1 MIFYLS
7 DVHSPIRGE
16 SDHVMKHFPVWLGAI
31 LIIALGF
38 PESIHAQQAPSPESV
53 ISALVG
59 QNDEQVAGWLAVL
72 PARAASPRE
81 AGRLLKMSAAAY
93 THRESRFH
101 QDPRLLGL
109 LERLI
114 RALQARQNADGSF
127 DAEFAAGNPQ
137 SPPDSAFLVRH
148 LALTHLLLGAAD
160 QPETRAGRDQLAG
173 MLERSA
179 LVLRTGG
186 VHTPNHRWVIC
197 SALSFLQ
204 VIQPAAANLARID
217 EWLSEGI
224 DQDADGQFSER
235 STIYSAVTDE
245 ALLDL
250 AVNLGRPE
258 LLDPIRRN
266 LELTLRMAD
275 FDGELDT
282 LSSRRQDQ
290 QAREPR
296 RLYAY
301 YLPLRYLAV
310 TQAQS
315 SFVGD
320 VQRIEREDIARI
332 TDHLPE
338 WMVWTSLRGALPV
351 AGKAVDNFAIHF
363 PHSGLVRIRRDQM
376 SASVFGGSDWS
387 QMRDIASGLATNPTF
402 FRFRKGAAV
411 LESVRLTNGF
421 FNLGYFRS
429 DALTGS
435 TSAGEYRLSQ
445 TQRAAYYQ
453 PLPPALRRPDGDYPL
468 TSDGRFYSKMDF
480 PNRPRDEKELRTEI
494 VVRERADAKGEFELE
509 FTIDGTTGIGVTIE
523 LGFRAGGVLTGVEPR
538 DGDPGAHFLKS
549 GVGTY
554 QVATDVIEFGPGQFG
569 PARVSMAGEEYSWR
583 NGQLRSEAVRV
594 YVTGVTPFKHTL
606 RFR

>member
-1 MIFYLS
+1 
-7 DVHSPIRGE
+7 
-16 SDHVMKHFPVWLGAI
+16 MKHLLVTLGAV
-31 LIIALGF
+31 LMMTLGF
-38 PESIHAQQAPSPESV
+38 PRALRAQPAPPPGSV
-53 ISALVG
+53 VSALVR
-59 QNDEQVAGWLAVL
+59 QNDEQVATWLAAL

-93 THRESRFH
+93 THRESRYH
-101 QDPRLLGL
+101 QDARLLAL

-114 RALQARQNADGSF
+114 NALQARQNRDGSF

-137 SPPDSAFLVRH
+137 SPPDSAFLIRH
-148 LALTHLLLGAAD
+148 LALAHLLLRAAD
-160 QPETRAGRDQLAG
+160 QPETRGGREQLAT
-173 MLERSA
+173 MLEQSA
-179 LVLRTGG
+179 YVLRTGG

-204 VIQPAAANLARID
+204 VIQPAAANVARID

-224 DQDADGQFSER
+224 DQDPDGQFSER

-275 FDGELDT
+275 FDGELDI

-301 YLPLRYLAV
+301 YLPLRYLAIALPH
-310 TQAQS
+310 TPFA
-315 SFVGD
+315 GE
-320 VQRIEREDIARI
+320 VQRIERDEVDRI

-338 WMVWTSLRGALPV
+338 WMLWSALRQELPPLK
-351 AGKAVDNFAIHF
+351 KAWDDFAVHF
-363 PHSGLVRIRRDQM
+363 PHSGLVRIRRGTM
-376 SASVFGGSDWS
+376 SASVFGGSDWA
-387 QMRDIASGLATNPTF
+387 QVRDIASGLATNPTF

-429 DALTGS
+429 DSLTVS
-435 TSAGEYRLSQ
+435 ESPGEYRLAQ

-453 PLPPALRRPDGDYPL
+453 PLPAALRRADGDYAL

-494 VVRERADAKGEFELE
+494 VIRERAGAKGEYELE
-509 FTIDGTTGIGVTIE
+509 FTIEGTTGIGVTLE
-523 LGFRAGGVLTGVEPR
+523 LGFRAGGVLTGAEPR
-538 DGDPGAHFLKS
+538 EGDPGAHFLKH
-549 GVGTY
+549 GNGAY
-554 QVATDVIEFGPGQFG
+554 QVGDDMIEFGPGRFG
-569 PARVSMAGEEYSWR
+569 PSRISMAGEEYSWR

-606 RFR
+606 RVR

>member
-1 MIFYLS
+1 
-7 DVHSPIRGE
+7 
-16 SDHVMKHFPVWLGAI
+16 MKHLLGLLGAT
-31 LIIALGF
+31 LIIALGS
-38 PESIHAQQAPSPESV
+38 PLLIQAQQVAASPASV
-53 ISALVG
+53 VSALVR
-59 QNDEQVAGWLAVL
+59 QNEEQVETWLAAL

-81 AGRLLKMSAAAY
+81 AGRLLKMSAAVY
-93 THRESRFH
+93 THRESRFY
-101 QDPRLLGL
+101 QDPRLLTL
-109 LERLI
+109 VERLI

-148 LALTHLLLGAAD
+148 LALAYLLLRAAD
-160 QPETRAGRDQLAG
+160 QPETREGRETLAA

-235 STIYSAVTDE
+235 STIYSAVTVE

-258 LLDPIRRN
+258 LLAPIRKN
-266 LELTLRMAD
+266 LEFTLRLSD

-310 TQAQS
+310 TERQPFFA
-315 SFVGD
+315 GE
-320 VQRIEREDIARI
+320 VQRIERDEVARI
-332 TDHLPE
+332 ADHLPE
-338 WMVWTSLRGALPV
+338 WMVWTALRGALPT
-351 AGKAVDNFAIHF
+351 AGKAWDDFAMHF
-363 PHSGLVRIRRDQM
+363 PHSGLVRIRRG
-376 SASVFGGSDWS
+376 SITASVFGGSDWA
-387 QMRDIASGLATNPTF
+387 QVRDIASGLATNPTF

-429 DALTGS
+429 EGLTAS
-435 TSAGEYRLSQ
+435 TGTGEYRLGQ

-453 PLPPALRRPDGDYPL
+453 PLPAALRRADGDYAL

-480 PNRPRDEKELRTEI
+480 PNRPRDEKELQTVI
-494 VVRERADAKGEFELE
+494 VVRERADARGEFELE
-509 FTIDGTTGIGVTIE
+509 FTIDGTTGIGVTLE
-523 LGFRAGGVLTGVEPR
+523 LGFREGGVLTGTELR
-538 DGDPGAHFLKS
+538 EGDPGAFFLKN
-549 GVGTY
+549 GTGTY
-554 QVATDVIEFGPGQFG
+554 QVGNDVIEFGPGQFG
-569 PARVSMAGEEYSWR
+569 PSRISMAGEQYSWR
-583 NGQLRSEAVRV
+583 NGQLRGEAVRV
-594 YVTGVTPFKHTL
+594 YVTGVTPFRHTL
-606 RFR
+606 RIR